1 MKSFVHKQYHG
12 GRCGCKEAQNGVFK
26 TLYSLFFCN
35 YRCYIKL
42 YTEYVHANYK
52 DVASNNNCYVCLDL
66 SIYIFTT
73 EEKRVQGG

>member
-1 MKSFVHKQYHG
+1 MVEDVDAKRPRMG
-12 GRCGCKEAQNGVFK
+12 
-26 TLYSLFFCN
+26 SLRHSTVCFCCN

-66 SIYIFTT
+66 SIYYRR
-73 EEKRVQGG
+73 KKGG